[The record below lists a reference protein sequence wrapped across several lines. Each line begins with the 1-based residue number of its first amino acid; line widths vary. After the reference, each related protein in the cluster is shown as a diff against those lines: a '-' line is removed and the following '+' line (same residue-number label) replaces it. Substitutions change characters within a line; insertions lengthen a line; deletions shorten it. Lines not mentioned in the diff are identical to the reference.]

1 MNEYEEIIVEIETR
15 IKALQTVNIAA
26 MEKAQVHILSAR
38 LMSLTEKLN
47 SLAYSMLYM
56 AEETNPTDPENFKKL
71 R

>member
-56 AEETNPTDPENFKKL
+56 AEEKNPSDPGDFKKL